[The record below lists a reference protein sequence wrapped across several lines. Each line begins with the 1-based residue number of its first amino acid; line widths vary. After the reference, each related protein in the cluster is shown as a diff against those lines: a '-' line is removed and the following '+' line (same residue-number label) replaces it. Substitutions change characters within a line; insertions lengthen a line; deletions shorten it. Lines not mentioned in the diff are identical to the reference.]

1 MIPSLFVP
9 LAAAAAD
16 QQGPSTGPFIIQLV
30 ALAAIFYFLL
40 IRPQQKRQKAQAA
53 LISSVKIGDKVVM
66 NSGLHGIVAN
76 VKETTVVVK
85 VADNVKLEF
94 DKAAI
99 GTVVKPTTP
108 EA

>member
-1 MIPSLFVP
+1 MINPFIAT
-9 LAAAAAD
+9 LAAAAD
-16 QQGPSTGPFIIQLV
+16 PQTPSSGYFIVQLV

-53 LISSVKIGDKVVM
+53 MISSVKIGDKVVM
-66 NSGLHGIVAN
+66 SSGLHGMIAN
-76 VKETTVVVK
+76 VKEATVVVK

-99 GTVVKPTTP
+99 ASVVKSATDA
-108 EA
+108 E